1 MSDEK
6 FRGMRPPLA
15 WFANEM
21 ERQLEANDHKTGWKD
36 LHLKQ
41 LLRHLKQEVG
51 ELERAIEQ
59 GKSDV
64 IEEAADVAN
73 FAMMIANNFHD
84 DQVET
89 RESGGNKK

>member
-36 LHLKQ
+36 CHLKQ
-41 LLRHLKQEVG
+41 LLRRLKQEVG
-51 ELERAIEQ
+51 ELERAIE
-59 GKSDV
+59 KANPDV
-64 IEEAADVAN
+64 VEEAADVAN
-73 FAMMIANNFHD
+73 FAMMIADNFHD

-89 RESGGNKK
+89 RESESDKE